1 MGVVW
6 TVRNQFRDAI
16 QNRVGTFVNEHIDAL
31 PSEARAIKTNEHKG
45 IILSR
50 LGPEVRCNMARL
62 VGFIGNRP
70 DLGTRVLELEAR
82 HLLVRRKSEAIP
94 GWGVGFYQGGEFL
107 LKRRPIDDRPTLDLR
122 DMTQGI
128 RADILVAHIRMG
140 TVGVARTENTH
151 PFRYRQ
157 WLFAQT
163 GTINAFSTLRGRLTD
178 SLPQFLLRDVRGETD
193 AELLFHLFLSFLH
206 DAGQL
211 DRPHVSANTARAALR
226 SSLALVDRLCA
237 EEGHE
242 PNALN
247 LLVASPEY
255 LVAVHGHGRMAS
267 RVLHGA
273 QDLERIL
280 GDGGLG
286 RMRLP
291 DFAACRF
298 SLVASDFENDE
309 TPAGWTSVSD
319 RAIVTLTRTED
330 PHIEPI

>member
-1 MGVVW
+1 
-6 TVRNQFRDAI
+6 
-16 QNRVGTFVNEHIDAL
+16 
-31 PSEARAIKTNEHKG
+31 
-45 IILSR
+45 
-50 LGPEVRCNMARL
+50 MARL

-82 HLLVRRKSEAIP
+82 QLAVHRKPGAIP

-107 LKRRPIDDRPTLDLR
+107 LKRRPIDDRPELNFR
-122 DMTQGI
+122 DMTRSM
-128 RADILVAHIRMG
+128 RADILIAHVRVATI
-140 TVGVARTENTH
+140 GVARTENTH

-163 GTINAFSTLRGRLTD
+163 GTINAFATLRGRLTD

-211 DRPHVSANTARAALR
+211 DRPHVPASTARAAVR
-226 SSLALVDRLCA
+226 SSLSLVDRLCA
-237 EEGHE
+237 EEGQQ
-242 PNALN
+242 PTALN
-247 LLVASPEY
+247 LLIASPEY
-255 LVAVHGHGRMAS
+255 VLAVHGNGRMAS

-291 DFAACRF
+291 DFAACRL
-298 SLVASDFENDE
+298 SVVASDFDNDDS
-309 TPAGWTSVSD
+309 PAGWTTVPD
-319 RAIVTLTRTED
+319 RAILTLTRTDD
-330 PHIEPI
+330 PHVESI